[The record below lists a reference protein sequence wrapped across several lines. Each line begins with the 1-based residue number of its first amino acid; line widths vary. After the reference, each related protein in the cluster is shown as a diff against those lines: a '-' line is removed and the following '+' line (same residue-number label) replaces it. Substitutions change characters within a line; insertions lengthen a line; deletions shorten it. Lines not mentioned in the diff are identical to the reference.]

1 MLKFLKLDAYLETKH
16 KVLFKRYAN
25 QYQGEELKKK
35 SKKKKKNQLIQ
46 KFFKPNG
53 SVL

>member
-35 SKKKKKNQLIQ
+35 SKKKKK
-46 KFFKPNG
+46 KPID
-53 SVL
+53 SKILQA